1 MSKNRVKKW
10 TENIKKAVK
19 TPVSKANP
27 FDKKINKDDVSDTGI
42 ETIKLANSG
51 IKTVKQSI
59 KTTTQTVK
67 TTKNVVQK
75 TGVAIYKTANFT
87 VKSTILVSKFV
98 GNVVANVI
106 ASLMNPVII
115 AFAAIILIF
124 IMTLSFVVII
134 LGGGVSA
141 SNSNQRAYSSAAGLV
156 DVTSQYDK
164 GKNYLNTALENHKN
178 NFNSLIDSLYYNYD
192 DLTNSTLVYM
202 ERTDSSGGKTIY
214 EKSFST
220 DDRKNALKSE
230 WNIPITEREFLAIA
244 YVYLENEMNNS
255 GNTEHKIYEV
265 SYNQEVFDTIV
276 SKCAV
281 YSDTVYDGQKC
292 PDENC
297 TRHVEYID
305 NPEYQEAAERKD
317 KSYAASLEWWDIANS
332 IIEND
337 NVVADEWRIENWVSV
352 YGMTPYYSNN
362 GIDFYNDLY
371 NQYSNNYDIWAA
383 TPEKLEKVTYICEY
397 KHSLHSIGLAFFDKE
412 TVMNALG
419 FDDIS
424 KEWVELTEMGF
435 ENNPDIP

>member
-1 MSKNRVKKW
+1 MSKNRVRKW

-75 TGVAIYKTANFT
+75 TGVTIYKTANFT

-98 GNVVANVI
+98 GNVVANVA
-106 ASLMNPVII
+106 ASLMNPILAIFLGLIITFLTCSGSIITII
-115 AFAAIILIF
+115 ANDN
-124 IMTLSFVVII
+124 TDK
-134 LGGGVSA
+134 SA
-141 SNSNQRAYSSAAGLV
+141 KVNAAGLGNV
-156 DVTSQYDK
+156 PSQYDK
-164 GKNYLNTALENHKN
+164 GKNYLNTALENHRN

-202 ERTDSSGGKTIY
+202 ERTDSSGGKAIY

-244 YVYLENEMNNS
+244 YVYLENEANNS

-276 SKCAV
+276 AKCAV

-305 NPEYQEAAERKD
+305 NPEYQEAVERKD

-337 NVVADEWRIENWVSV
+337 SVVADEWRIENWVSV